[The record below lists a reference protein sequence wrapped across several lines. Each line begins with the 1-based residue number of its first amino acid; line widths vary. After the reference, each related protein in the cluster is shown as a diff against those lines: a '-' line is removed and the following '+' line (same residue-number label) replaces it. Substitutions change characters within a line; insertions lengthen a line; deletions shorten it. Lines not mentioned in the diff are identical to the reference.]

1 MHSAW
6 LKGYKDKEARR
17 KEIMGYRNGFD
28 ELKGILERDFKKK
41 ENVRDYGDP
50 QWPHLQIAANEYNAA
65 LADIMKLLEIKGDR

>member
-6 LKGYKDKEARR
+6 MKGYKDKEARR

-28 ELKGILERDFKKK
+28 ELKEILERDFKKK

-50 QWPHLQIAANEYNAA
+50 QWIHRQVAVNEYNQA
-65 LADIMKLLEIKGDR
+65 LDDLLKLITIKG

>member
-6 LKGYKDKEARR
+6 FRGTKDKEARR

-28 ELKGILERDFKKK
+28 ALREILERDFKKK

-50 QWPHLQIAANEYNAA
+50 QWIHRQMAVNEYNQA
-65 LADIMKLLEIKGDR
+65 LDDLLKIINLEKE